1 VTPGIITNYA
11 GGGIG
16 EGLGTTIG
24 QQPWGLA
31 VSGSTLYVA
40 DWSGNLVRA
49 LNTVTGNETVV
60 AGTGVAGTTGDGG
73 QATAARIQSPTGL
86 ALDAGGNLYI
96 ATEGPTTNDPN
107 SRVRK
112 VTPGGVITTIAGGG
126 SIVGDGVAATT
137 VALDQPT
144 GVAVDAAGNVYIADS
159 AHQRIRMVDHTTG
172 FISTVAGTGTYGYSG
187 DGGPATS
194 AGLQRPEDVSIDGSG
209 NLWIADTNSG
219 RIREVVSGVIN
230 TVAGNGGSGGNYCPS
245 GSATGPD
252 PANALTIPSGISLDA
267 LGNPIIADQGS
278 NCVTSLVGGNYATE
292 AGSGTWTG
300 PLGDGGP
307 AASAFLSQPV
317 RAITDGS
324 GDLYVADF
332 QHLRVRRVDHK
343 SQVITTVAGD
353 GMHCSFS
360 GESVPAT
367 DASICSATTVT
378 ADNVG
383 NVFFTDAMANVVRKV
398 DAGGVITTV
407 AGNGTPGLSGDG
419 GPGTSAQLG
428 DSVGGLA
435 TDHLGNLF
443 IADQYNHEVRRVD
456 HVTGVIT
463 QYAGNGTSCLYYGD
477 GGSATGPDACVMPNA
492 LAVDAGGNLLI
503 SDGSEILQVSPGGI
517 ITTRATMP
525 NYIGVNALATDAA
538 GNVIV
543 LTQADHGLWEI
554 TGNSPPTQI
563 TTLPF
568 NGLAIALGPQGQ
580 LVVAGN
586 DCKLHLV
593 SPTSILNLAGTA
605 VCGISGD
612 GGLAASATISSTSG
626 LAMDTGGDIFMSN
639 GSLNESRI
647 RRIQAFTA
655 PSAPMGVNAV
665 AGDGKA
671 TVSWSVPSGNGGLP
685 ILKYGITPH
694 KGPAAGVLTTVS
706 GTPPATTKMVAGLA
720 DRTTYTF
727 TVTASNAWATSADSL
742 ASAPVMPTLFSG
754 HITTYVGAAGAG
766 QALSMGQVP
775 FSLALMPWPT
785 VGHLVVGDWANP
797 VVRDLDSVS
806 GQEAVIAG
814 NDAFD
819 FSGDGG
825 NPAAAAMQGAG
836 AVAQCGSVTYV
847 ADTFNYRIRKVDGG
861 TITTVAGTG
870 IPGYWGDGGPGASA
884 QIGQVYGLACSNDSL
899 AVLYIADSSNGAIRA
914 LDPYGNIYTV
924 WAGLAFP
931 TGIVS
936 YGNEVLY
943 VADSSAN
950 VVWLLD
956 GINVTECVVAG
967 IGPANSGCTGGSA
980 PKTSLKTPRG
990 IYFASTPYGGYIY
1003 VADEGNNKV
1012 RVVDPNG
1019 NISTIAGT
1027 GVAGFSGDGGNAS
1040 LAKLNHPTSVVWSG
1054 ERNLLYIADYS
1065 NARVRAVDTF
1075 SASHIITTIAGN
1087 GTQSLFGDGAAAT
1100 SAEVGNPYAVAVDAA
1115 GNEYVADNADN
1126 AIRKVDVTGVISRVA
1141 GTGIAGYSGNGG
1153 AAANAQLSG
1162 PRGVVL
1168 NSAGDIFI
1176 SDTGNNVIRKVDH
1189 STGVITPVAGNGRAG
1204 FSGDNGA
1211 ATSAMINT
1219 PRSLAV
1225 DAAGNLYIADTANNR
1240 VRKWN
1245 QSTHAITTFAGS
1257 GTAGFSGDGGLASA
1271 AKLNSPRGL
1280 AFDSLGNLF
1289 ISDTGNNRVR
1299 KVDGGGVI
1307 TTVAGT
1313 GVGGAAGDG
1322 GPAINAQLNFPFGL
1336 SFDGGGNLFIA
1347 DTLNER
1353 IRMVNPLG
1361 KISSVVATCGTLA
1374 GFRGDG
1380 GPAPLGRLNVP
1391 YGVTIDNA
1399 GDLLIAD
1406 AGNNRIRAA
1415 NVVLGGR
1422 GLTCPSPVVSP
1433 APRGTASS
1441 SSGSAPPRVAEQG
1454 SGSRSATLVPDVP
1467 VQHGVLGRP
1476 IKRAKTVP
1484 PALSAPAAHPA
1495 AGAAQPAVKAPPAV
1509 QAPITV
1515 HGSQQSQTSD
1525 SGGLVRKASASSSPA
1540 GWLPLSLMVLMV
1552 AIGGLVIRRRM
1563 RLRVAI
1569 RRHRPPD

>member
-1 VTPGIITNYA
+1 M
-11 GGGIG
+11 
-16 EGLGTTIG
+16 
-24 QQPWGLA
+24 
-31 VSGSTLYVA
+31 
-40 DWSGNLVRA
+40 RA

-60 AGTGVAGTTGDGG
+60 AGTGVAGSTGDGA

-96 ATEGPTTNDPN
+96 ATEGLTTNDPN

-172 FISTVAGTGTYGYSG
+172 LISTVAGTGTYGYSG

-383 NVFFTDAMANVVRKV
+383 NVFFTDAMANVVRKI

-428 DSVGGLA
+428 DSLGGLA

-503 SDGSEILQVSPGGI
+503 SDGSEIRQVSPGGT

-593 SPTSILNLAGTA
+593 SPTSILTLAGTA
-605 VCGISGD
+605 VCGISGRQQQSRGPPCCFVDLRARHGHRRRHLHVQRVPQRVPYSPDSSLHCAERAHGGQCRRRRWQSD
-612 GGLAASATISSTSG
+612 GELVCAIRQRRSA
-626 LAMDTGGDIFMSN
+626 DP
-639 GSLNESRI
+639 EI
-647 RRIQAFTA
+647 RHHTA
-655 PSAPMGVNAV
+655 Q
-665 AGDGKA
+665 
-671 TVSWSVPSGNGGLP
+671 
-685 ILKYGITPH
+685 
-694 KGPAAGVLTTVS
+694 GPAAGVLTTVS

-775 FSLALMPWPT
+775 FSLALMPWPA

-836 AVAQCGSVTYV
+836 AVAQCGSVTYI

-870 IPGYWGDGGPGASA
+870 IPGYSGDGGPGASA

-956 GINVTECVVAG
+956 GFNVTGCVVAG

-1027 GVAGFSGDGGNAS
+1027 GVAGFSGDGGHAS
-1040 LAKLNHPTSVVWSG
+1040 LARLNHPTSVVWSG
-1054 ERNLLYIADYS
+1054 ETPAVHRRLLE
-1065 NARVRAVDTF
+1065 RKG
-1075 SASHIITTIAGN
+1075 AG
-1087 GTQSLFGDGAAAT
+1087 
-1100 SAEVGNPYAVAVDAA
+1100 
-1115 GNEYVADNADN
+1115 
-1126 AIRKVDVTGVISRVA
+1126 
-1141 GTGIAGYSGNGG
+1141 
-1153 AAANAQLSG
+1153 
-1162 PRGVVL
+1162 
-1168 NSAGDIFI
+1168 
-1176 SDTGNNVIRKVDH
+1176 
-1189 STGVITPVAGNGRAG
+1189 GR
-1204 FSGDNGA
+1204 
-1211 ATSAMINT
+1211 
-1219 PRSLAV
+1219 
-1225 DAAGNLYIADTANNR
+1225 
-1240 VRKWN
+1240 
-1245 QSTHAITTFAGS
+1245 H
-1257 GTAGFSGDGGLASA
+1257 
-1271 AKLNSPRGL
+1271 
-1280 AFDSLGNLF
+1280 
-1289 ISDTGNNRVR
+1289 
-1299 KVDGGGVI
+1299 
-1307 TTVAGT
+1307 
-1313 GVGGAAGDG
+1313 
-1322 GPAINAQLNFPFGL
+1322 
-1336 SFDGGGNLFIA
+1336 
-1347 DTLNER
+1347 
-1353 IRMVNPLG
+1353 
-1361 KISSVVATCGTLA
+1361 
-1374 GFRGDG
+1374 
-1380 GPAPLGRLNVP
+1380 
-1391 YGVTIDNA
+1391 
-1399 GDLLIAD
+1399 
-1406 AGNNRIRAA
+1406 
-1415 NVVLGGR
+1415 VLGAPHHHHHR
-1422 GLTCPSPVVSP
+1422 GQRNAEPV
-1433 APRGTASS
+1433 R
-1441 SSGSAPPRVAEQG
+1441 
-1454 SGSRSATLVPDVP
+1454 
-1467 VQHGVLGRP
+1467 
-1476 IKRAKTVP
+1476 
-1484 PALSAPAAHPA
+1484 
-1495 AGAAQPAVKAPPAV
+1495 
-1509 QAPITV
+1509 
-1515 HGSQQSQTSD
+1515 
-1525 SGGLVRKASASSSPA
+1525 
-1540 GWLPLSLMVLMV
+1540 
-1552 AIGGLVIRRRM
+1552 
-1563 RLRVAI
+1563 
-1569 RRHRPPD
+1569 